1 MTVLTRRTV
10 TAAALG
16 GLGAALAVPGAARAA
31 GTVHRK
37 QLEELLAG
45 MSLEQKIGQLFV
57 AVGYGATADAPHPSN
72 TSTTGVGTIA
82 EIVTFTSAQDALD
95 YLLDADTPHVDLI
108 FLDINMPRM
117 SGFEFMQAACAALGP
132 DFDVPV
138 VMMLTTSMS
147 DDDRNRARS
156 FAPIKAYFNK
166 PLSPD
171 HLSSA
176 AAIATR
182 AA

>member
-1 MTVLTRRTV
+1 MMNQAHATT
-10 TAAALG
+10 G
-16 GLGAALAVPGAARAA
+16 DPALAPVRRAMLIDDDDFDLRMYQRIIAR
-31 GTVHRK
+31 
-37 QLEELLAG
+37 
-45 MSLEQKIGQLFV
+45 S
-57 AVGYGATADAPHPSN
+57 
-72 TSTTGVGTIA
+72 GTIA

-147 DDDRNRARS
+147 DDDRNRART

-171 HLSSA
+171 HLTSA